1 MYDPDMEELKRDAE
15 RDAIYKD
22 YEVKV
27 TVVFTY
33 KTSAKNEDEAES
45 DAYDDIK
52 SALRGSYLDYDFG
65 DFDAREIRE

>member
-1 MYDPDMEELKRDAE
+1 MYDPDMEELKRDEELAQ
-15 RDAIYKD
+15 IYKD

>member
-1 MYDPDMEELKRDAE
+1 MYDPDMEEYRRDAE
-15 RDAIYKD
+15 RDAIYQD

-52 SALRGSYLDYDFG
+52 SALRGSYLDYDFR

>member
-1 MYDPDMEELKRDAE
+1 MYDPDLEEYRRDEELAQ
-15 RDAIYKD
+15 IYKD

-33 KTSAKNEDEAES
+33 KTSAKNEDKAES

-52 SALRGSYLDYDFG
+52 NALRGSYLDYDFK
-65 DFDAREIRE
+65 DFNSKEVE

>member
-1 MYDPDMEELKRDAE
+1 MYDPDLEEYRRDEELAR
-15 RDAIYKD
+15 IYKD

-52 SALRGSYLDYDFG
+52 NALRGSYLDYDFK
-65 DFDAREIRE
+65 DFNSKEVE

>member
-1 MYDPDMEELKRDAE
+1 MYDPDMEEYRRDAE

-27 TVVFTY
+27 VVEFTY
-33 KTSAKNEDEAES
+33 KTSARNEEEAKS